1 MSLTHAVG
9 RVCWDKPDI
18 PHVNHSLLAT
28 LLHRGC
34 PPNCQLYPSPYFRDP
49 HPRIPHHDP
58 SDARKAE
65 LERIES
71 EVRKL
76 TRRRDSDDEEEEAK
90 SKKKARTSGPSLIEL
105 QNAKY
110 KRGSAAAKR
119 QGRKKDESD
128 ILATLSSFRG
138 KLQNMRSD
146 SPPAPPGEGMEVDQP
161 QEAAGLTGEGGGE
174 GGLEID
180 DDVEWL
186 SHRLQFP
193 KDNGLESARAEHDYE
208 VIDPR
213 ARGARAKEEEEA
225 RKKDAR
231 DNRRDGGRGYKP
243 PGPRDRER
251 DHGFE
256 RR

>member
-1 MSLTHAVG
+1 MG
-9 RVCWDKPDI
+9 CRVCWDKPDI
-18 PHVNHSLLAT
+18 PHVNHFLLAT

-34 PPNCQLYPSPYFRDP
+34 PPTCIRPVPELLSPVSP
-49 HPRIPHHDP
+49 HDP

-119 QGRKKDESD
+119 QGRKKDEGD

-161 QEAAGLTGEGGGE
+161 QEAAGSAGGRGEE
-174 GGLEID
+174 GLEVD

-186 SHRLQFP
+186 SHQLQFP
-193 KDNGLESARAEHDYE
+193 KDSGQESARAEHDYE

-213 ARGARAKEEEEA
+213 ARGARAKEEEKA

-231 DNRRDGGRGYKP
+231 DNWRGRGRGYRP
-243 PGPRDRER
+243 SGPRDRER
-251 DHGFE
+251 GHGFE

>member
-1 MSLTHAVG
+1 MQAVMFVGMNLLFRTSITLPCSTAAVYAPASVRGLLPPASGHTHYG
-9 RVCWDKPDI
+9 
-18 PHVNHSLLAT
+18 
-28 LLHRGC
+28 
-34 PPNCQLYPSPYFRDP
+34 
-49 HPRIPHHDP
+49 P

-90 SKKKARTSGPSLIEL
+90 LKKKPKTSGPSLIEL

-146 SPPAPPGEGMEVDQP
+146 SPPAPPDEGMEVDQP
-161 QEAAGLTGEGGGE
+161 QDAAGQTGREEGREGGGE
-174 GGLEID
+174 EGLEVD

-186 SHRLQFP
+186 RHRLQFP
-193 KDNGLESARAEHDYE
+193 KDSGEESARAERDYE

-213 ARGARAKEEEEA
+213 ARGARAKEEEKA
-225 RKKDAR
+225 RKKDAK
-231 DNRRDGGRGYKP
+231 DNRRDGGRGYRP
-243 PGPRDRER
+243 PPPRDRER

-256 RR
+256 RW

>member
-1 MSLTHAVG
+1 L
-9 RVCWDKPDI
+9 D
-18 PHVNHSLLAT
+18 LLPNLC
-28 LLHRGC
+28 LLH
-34 PPNCQLYPSPYFRDP
+34 PL
-49 HPRIPHHDP
+49 HAIITTP

-90 SKKKARTSGPSLIEL
+90 STKKPRTSGPSLIEL
-105 QNAKY
+105 QNAQY

-138 KLQNMRSD
+138 KLQNMRGD
-146 SPPAPPGEGMEVDQP
+146 SPPAPSGEGMEVDQP
-161 QEAAGLTGEGGGE
+161 REAAGLTAEGGEGGGGGGE
-174 GGLEID
+174 GGLEVD

-186 SHRLQFP
+186 SHRLHFP
-193 KDNGLESARAEHDYE
+193 KDDGQESARAEHDYE

-213 ARGARAKEEEEA
+213 ARGARAKEEERA
-225 RKKDAR
+225 RKKDAKEY
-231 DNRRDGGRGYKP
+231 RRDGGRGYRP
-243 PGPRDRER
+243 PAPRDRER